1 MWEVFLLQ
9 GPQWKELKIDVHDE
23 LWQFN
28 HYAYLSQEDARKKS
42 MANKNPFMDFNQEID
57 SFFSREEDKGIQ
69 YLVPELK
76 ERMLQRISEHPP
88 KKPDDWVWGMETA
101 KTYE

>member
-1 MWEVFLLQ
+1 
-9 GPQWKELKIDVHDE
+9 
-23 LWQFN
+23 
-28 HYAYLSQEDARKKS
+28 
-42 MANKNPFMDFNQEID
+42 MDFNQEID

-76 ERMLQRISEHPP
+76 ERMLRTISEHPP